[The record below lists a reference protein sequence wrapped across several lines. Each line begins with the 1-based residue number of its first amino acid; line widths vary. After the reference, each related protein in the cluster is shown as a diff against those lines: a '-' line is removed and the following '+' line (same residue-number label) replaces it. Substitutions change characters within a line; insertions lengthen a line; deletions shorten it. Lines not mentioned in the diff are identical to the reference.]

1 MRKYDFGGDGR
12 GRKMGDGGM
21 VWCEGHT
28 GTLKTEGW
36 RTARI
41 WLGMEDGGRE

>member
-1 MRKYDFGGDGR
+1 MTLVVMGEAGR
-12 GRKMGDGGM
+12 WGLEGM

-28 GTLKTEGW
+28 GTLETEGW

-41 WLGMEDGGRE
+41 WLGMKDGGRE